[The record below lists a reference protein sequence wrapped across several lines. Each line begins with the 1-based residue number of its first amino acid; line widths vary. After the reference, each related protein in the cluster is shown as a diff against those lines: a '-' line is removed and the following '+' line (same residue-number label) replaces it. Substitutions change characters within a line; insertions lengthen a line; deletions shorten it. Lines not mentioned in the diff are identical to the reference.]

1 MRTGGISKYYAKGRL
16 KAGALNQSE
25 ANYEAYLRALCQT
38 GDILWFKF
46 EGIRLILAQGCTYT
60 PDFVVMLKDGTIE
73 LHEVK
78 GSKAL
83 FRDDAKVKVKM
94 AASLFPFRIKVV
106 YPRRKMA
113 GWDEEIFE

>member
-1 MRTGGISKYYAKGRL
+1 
-16 KAGALNQSE
+16 
-25 ANYEAYLRALCQT
+25 
-38 GDILWFKF
+38 
-46 EGIRLILAQGCTYT
+46 
-60 PDFVVMLKDGTIE
+60 MLKDGTIE

>member
-1 MRTGGISKYYAKGRL
+1 MTAGGITKYYAKGRL
-16 KAGALNQSE
+16 KSGLLNRTE
-25 ANYEAYLRALCQT
+25 ANYEAYLKALYQA
-38 GDILWFKF
+38 GDILWYKF
-46 EGIRLILAQGCTYT
+46 EGIRLVLSQGCTYT

-106 YPRRKMA
+106 YPRRKLA
-113 GWDEEIFE
+113 GWDEEVFE